1 MIVSNIRRML
11 ESSEVEGGGAVVA
24 VGSKYASAVESPK
37 EGGGTTPE
45 EDSTLGRLELAR
57 I

>member
-1 MIVSNIRRML
+1 ML

-37 EGGGTTPE
+37 EGGGATPE